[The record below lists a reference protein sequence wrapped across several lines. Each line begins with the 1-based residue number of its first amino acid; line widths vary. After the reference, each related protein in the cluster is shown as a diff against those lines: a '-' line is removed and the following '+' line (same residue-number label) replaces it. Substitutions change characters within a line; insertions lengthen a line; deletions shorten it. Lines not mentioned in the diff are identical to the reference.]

1 MVWGPGRYETRIVI
15 LVDSS
20 VWIDYFS
27 GNGTREAEFLD
38 ETLGN
43 RAVAIGDLILT
54 EVLQGFR
61 QDRDYKIARSLL
73 EELTIFELLGR
84 GREMAVKSAEN
95 FRKLRKKGVNIRKT
109 TDVIIASFCI
119 EHRLPLLFSDKD
131 FRPFVEHLG
140 LRDAVHI

>member
-1 MVWGPGRYETRIVI
+1 MVGGPGRYETRIMI

-27 GNGTREAEFLD
+27 GNGTREAELLD

-61 QDRDYKIARSLL
+61 QDRDYKTARSLL
-73 EELTIFELLGR
+73 EELTIFELL

-95 FRKLRKKGVNIRKT
+95 FRKLRKKGVTIRKT
-109 TDVIIASFCI
+109 ADVIIASFCI

-140 LRDAVHI
+140 LRDAVYI

>member
-1 MVWGPGRYETRIVI
+1 MI

-27 GNGTREAEFLD
+27 GNGSREADFLD

-61 QDRDYKIARSLL
+61 HDKDYKTARELL
-73 EELTIFELLGR
+73 EELTIFDLLGK
-84 GREMAVKSAEN
+84 ELAIKSAEN
-95 FRKLRKKGVNIRKT
+95 FRKLRKKGVTTRKT
-109 TDVIIASFCI
+109 ADVIIASFCI
-119 EHRLPLLFSDKD
+119 DHKLPLLFSDKD

-140 LRDAVHI
+140 LRDAVHT